1 MKLQEFGVE
10 PQQIVFLLL
19 FAHTHK
25 NFLDGGAFDPDIL
38 GSLAGGVFLQSVV
51 LAWSAL
57 QLKMSR
63 AKQMPS
69 DCSPA

>member
-1 MKLQEFGVE
+1 M
-10 PQQIVFLLL
+10 QIS
-19 FAHTHK
+19 
-25 NFLDGGAFDPDIL
+25 L
-38 GSLAGGVFLQSVV
+38 GSLAEGVSLQSVV

-69 DCSPA
+69 DCSPAKAVIKTELLMPKNQEVHV